1 MSKMELKCLI
11 NRFGLRSH
19 LWWLDTECDDEGV
32 DLTAK
37 LHAHW
42 LKILKTLTLSLDW
55 PYILKN
61 VIRIAFNMKSS
72 IKVIK
77 RMQFRPHYSSPC
89 TEGRSPYWSLP
100 WAAICGTHPSNNT
113 HTHTSVPTFCSA
125 LLSSKLTDSLH
136 LLCIHFSDPE
146 VTSIFYRVYGC
157 ICGSLLAEL
166 SCLYGINSPTS
177 DQN

>member
-1 MSKMELKCLI
+1 
-11 NRFGLRSH
+11 
-19 LWWLDTECDDEGV
+19 
-32 DLTAK
+32 
-37 LHAHW
+37 
-42 LKILKTLTLSLDW
+42 
-55 PYILKN
+55 
-61 VIRIAFNMKSS
+61 MKSS

-77 RMQFRPHYSSPC
+77 RMQFRPHYSSPW

-177 DQN
+177 DQNQSTSCAEVCHLSKFQSLRKCKISLCCYYFCFYEFPFKLL